1 MMKIF
6 TIMIPK
12 EKSSF
17 FFFFGGG
24 GGGVGVGIGINGD
37 DVVSCGCS
45 LVLNHLPLH
54 AQLCEPVEE

>member
-1 MMKIF
+1 MKIF

-17 FFFFGGG
+17 FFWG
-24 GGGVGVGIGINGD
+24 GVGIGINGD
-37 DVVSCGCS
+37 DVVSCDCS

>member
-1 MMKIF
+1 M
-6 TIMIPK
+6 
-12 EKSSF
+12 
-17 FFFFGGG
+17 
-24 GGGVGVGIGINGD
+24 GVGIGIGINGD

>member
-1 MMKIF
+1 
-6 TIMIPK
+6 MIPK

-17 FFFFGGG
+17 FFFVFG
-24 GGGVGVGIGINGD
+24 GVGIGINGD
-37 DVVSCGCS
+37 DVVSCDCS

>member
-1 MMKIF
+1 MKIF

-17 FFFFGGG
+17 FFGGG
-24 GGGVGVGIGINGD
+24 KWGLGIGINGD
-37 DVVSCGCS
+37 DVVSCDCS